1 MVFILTSCNDEQ
13 KRVSVIIPC
22 YRSGAT
28 VGRAVSSV
36 LAQTLPPDEVIL
48 IDDAS
53 GDDTPGILNQLAAD
67 YGRSISIRAILLE
80 KNVGAAS
87 ARNIGWTA
95 ASCRY
100 IAFLDSDDTWH
111 PRKLEIQCDLME
123 SSPDLATTG
132 HLHCVT
138 ADTIAG
144 RVVPVRPD
152 VVKLT
157 FDDFLWRNRFV
168 TSSVMVRAG
177 LLYRFTEG
185 QRYME
190 DHRLW
195 LEMAG
200 DGQRMARIEGE
211 LAAHH
216 KPDFGAGGLSGN
228 LVAME
233 RAELGNYLH
242 LYNRGRLNLGL
253 LFLTLV
259 WSLAKFVRRVFI
271 VAFRRAASKHL

>member
-1 MVFILTSCNDEQ
+1 MSRNDE
-13 KRVSVIIPC
+13 RRGVSVIIPC

-36 LAQTLPPDEVIL
+36 LAQTLLPNEVIL

-53 GDDTPGILNQLAAD
+53 GDDTPSILDQLAAD
-67 YGRSISIRAILLE
+67 YGRSIFVRVVLLD

-95 ASCRY
+95 ASGRY

-111 PRKLEIQCDLME
+111 PRKLEIQCELME

-144 RVVPVRPD
+144 RVVSPCPD
-152 VVKLT
+152 VVRLT
-157 FDDFLWRNRFV
+157 FSDFLWRNRFV
-168 TSSVMVRAG
+168 TSSVLVRAG
-177 LLYRFTEG
+177 LPYRFSDG

-190 DHRLW
+190 DQRLW

-200 DGQRMARIEGE
+200 DGIGMARIESE

-228 LVAME
+228 LVAMA

-242 LYNRGRLNLGL
+242 LHNVGRLTVGWLLLMLG
-253 LFLTLV
+253 
-259 WSLAKFVRRVFI
+259 WSLIKFVRRLVI
-271 VAFRRAASKHL
+271 VGFRRIAARP